1 MVPLGIQ
8 VVGLAVLLLGVRA
21 VRRAP
26 NNDDHP
32 NAAKKQRHSV
42 TLLLAGVAIV
52 GLGVLVAIFQAF
64 LPQ

>member
-26 NNDDHP
+26 NNDGRP
-32 NAAKKQRHSV
+32 ITAKKQRHSV

-64 LPQ
+64 FPQ